1 MPNPT
6 IAHYRD
12 ARGGHYD
19 IVARKGGDGVWLVL
33 DISVRETTVIETLPD
48 EEGQDQAEAIARD
61 YAAEHD
67 ASRANA
73 AAEHA

>member
-12 ARGGHYD
+12 PQGVHHD
-19 IVARKGGDGVWLVL
+19 IVARKAGDGAWQVL
-33 DISVRETTVIETLPD
+33 DISVRETKVIETLPGEGPD
-48 EEGQDQAEAIARD
+48 EAEAIARD

-67 ASRANA
+67 AGSSNA